1 MQSSPA
7 IRHGEVARRMAQG
20 AASVPGLQEEAA
32 ALDSWAGVGGAG
44 PQPLPHRPR
53 RWAGAR
59 TAGPGSSAGGAAGNP
74 VTEWSILMSPRGG
87 LLL

>member
-20 AASVPGLQEEAA
+20 AASVPGPQEEAA

-44 PQPLPHRPR
+44 PSLC
-53 RWAGAR
+53 R
-59 TAGPGSSAGGAAGNP
+59 TGHGAGPELGRQARAPLQAGRLA
-74 VTEWSILMSPRGG
+74 IR
-87 LLL
+87 